1 VDLHLKDRVAVVTAA
16 GSGLGLAIAKGLAEE
31 GAKVVAAD
39 LDTNALQDLAGI
51 SCHRLNLLEADASQ
65 RLADAAI
72 HEYGRIDVL
81 VNALGGPAHRPGGF
95 LSIDDDGWRGSFD
108 MNFMGMVR
116 TCRAVI
122 PHMQRENA
130 GSIVS
135 IASDAGRQ
143 ADPFFLDYCAAKAA
157 VLSLSKSLSIE
168 FAPAIRSNAVSPG
181 PSRTPGLVGFFERHV
196 APDWKM
202 ETEEAIEHFVKDIRK
217 LPAGKLGDPEDVAN
231 AVLFL
236 VSDVSRQ
243 VTGSEYC
250 VDGGVIHAA

>member
-1 VDLHLKDRVAVVTAA
+1 VDLGLSDRVAVVTAA
-16 GSGLGLAIAKGLAEE
+16 GSGLGLAIAQALARE

-39 LDTNALQDLAGI
+39 LDPTALEHIAGVT
-51 SCHRLNLLEADASQ
+51 CHRLDLLDPESAQ
-65 RLADAAI
+65 KLADAAI
-72 HEYGRIDVL
+72 DEHEHIDVL

-95 LSIDDDGWRGSFD
+95 LSIDDEGWRWAFD

-116 TCRAVI
+116 TSRAVI
-122 PHMQRENA
+122 PYMQRQEK

-168 FAPAIRSNAVSPG
+168 FAPTIRSNAVSPG

-196 APDWKM
+196 APDWGM
-202 ETEEAIEHFVKDIRK
+202 GTEEAIEHFVKDIRK
-217 LPAGKLGDPEDVAN
+217 LPAGKLGEPEDVAN

-236 VSDVSRQ
+236 ASDVSRQ

-250 VDGGVIHAA
+250 VDGGVIQGA

>member
-1 VDLHLKDRVAVVTAA
+1 VDLSLRDRVAVVTAA
-16 GSGLGLAIAKGLAEE
+16 GSGLGLAIAQALARE

-39 LDTNALQDLAGI
+39 LDPAALQDVAGVT
-51 SCHRLNLLEADASQ
+51 CHRLELLEPESAH
-65 RLADAAI
+65 RLADVAVVE
-72 HEYGRIDVL
+72 HGRIDVL

-95 LSIDDDGWRGSFD
+95 LSIDDDAWRWSFD

-116 TCRAVI
+116 TSRAVI
-122 PHMQRENA
+122 PHMQRQGR

-143 ADPFFLDYCAAKAA
+143 ADPLFLDYCAAKAA

-196 APDWKM
+196 APEWNM
-202 ETEEAIEHFVKDIRK
+202 GTEEAIEHFVQRVRK
-217 LPAGKLGDPEDVAN
+217 LPAGKLGEPEDVAN

-236 VSDVSRQ
+236 ASDVSRQ

-250 VDGGVIHAA
+250 VDGGVIQAA

>member
-1 VDLHLKDRVAVVTAA
+1 MDLGLTDRVAVVTAA
-16 GSGLGLAIAKGLAEE
+16 GSGLGLAIGRALAGE

-39 LDTNALQDLAGI
+39 LDPTALDGTSGVTAHQLDLLDPRGAQ
-51 SCHRLNLLEADASQ
+51 E
-65 RLADAAI
+65 LADAAI
-72 HEYGRIDVL
+72 DEHGRIDVL

-95 LSIDDDGWRGSFD
+95 LSIDDDGWRAAFD
-108 MNFMGMVR
+108 LNFMGMVR
-116 TCRAVI
+116 TARAVI
-122 PHMQRENA
+122 PHMQRESR

-168 FAPAIRSNAVSPG
+168 FAPTIRSNAVSPG

-196 APDWKM
+196 APEWGM
-202 ETEEAIEHFVKDIRK
+202 GTEAAIEHFVKDIRK
-217 LPAGKLGDPEDVAN
+217 LPAGKLGEPEDVAN

-236 VSDVSRQ
+236 ASDVSRQ

-250 VDGGVIHAA
+250 VDGGVIAAA

>member
-1 VDLHLKDRVAVVTAA
+1 MDLHLSGRVAIVTAA
-16 GSGLGLAIAKGLAEE
+16 GSGIGLAIAQALAEE

-39 LDTNALQDLAGI
+39 LDAAALDELPGI
-51 SCHRLNLLEADASQ
+51 TCHRLDLLAP
-65 RLADAAI
+65 DAAQTLTDEAI
-72 HEYGRIDVL
+72 REHGRIDIL
-81 VNALGGPAHRPGGF
+81 VNALGGPEHRPGGF

-116 TCRAVI
+116 TSRTVI
-122 PHMQRENA
+122 PHMERQNE

-196 APDWKM
+196 APEWGM
-202 ETEEAIEHFVKDIRK
+202 GTEEAIEHFVKDIRK

-236 VSDVSRQ
+236 ASDVSRQ

-250 VDGGVIHAA
+250 VDGGVIQAA

>member
-1 VDLHLKDRVAVVTAA
+1 MDLHLTDKVAVVTAG
-16 GSGLGLAIAKGLAEE
+16 GSGLGLAIAEGLARE

-39 LDTNALQDLAGI
+39 LNPAALDGLPGV
-51 SCHRLNLLEADASQ
+51 SCHRLDLLRPESAQ
-65 RLADAAI
+65 MLADAAI
-72 HEYGRIDVL
+72 AEHGRIDVL

-95 LSIDDDGWRGSFD
+95 LSIDDDGWRWSFD

-116 TCRAVI
+116 TSRAVI
-122 PHMQRENA
+122 PHMQRQGGGA
-130 GSIVS
+130 IVS

-168 FAPAIRSNAVSPG
+168 FAPTIRANAVSPG

-196 APDWKM
+196 APEWGMD
-202 ETEEAIEHFVKDIRK
+202 TEDAIQHFVKDIRK
-217 LPAGKLGDPEDVAN
+217 LPAGRLGEPEDVAN
-231 AVLFL
+231 AALFL
-236 VSDVSRQ
+236 ASDVSRQ

-250 VDGGVIHAA
+250 VDGGVIQAA

>member
-1 VDLHLKDRVAVVTAA
+1 VDLGLSDQVAVVTAA
-16 GSGLGLAIAKGLAEE
+16 GSGLGLAIAKALVAE

-39 LDTNALQDLAGI
+39 LDPSALDGLAGVT
-51 SCHRLNLLEADASQ
+51 CHRLDLLQPGSARKLAEAAVAEHGQ
-65 RLADAAI
+65 I
-72 HEYGRIDVL
+72 NVL
-81 VNALGGPAHRPGGF
+81 VNALGGPAHRPDGF
-95 LSIDDDGWRGSFD
+95 LSIDDDGWRWSFD

-116 TCRAVI
+116 TSRAVI
-122 PHMQRENA
+122 PYMQRQGG

-168 FAPAIRSNAVSPG
+168 FAPTIRSNAVSPG

-196 APDWKM
+196 APEWGM
-202 ETEEAIEHFVKDIRK
+202 GTEDAIEHFVKDIRK
-217 LPAGKLGDPEDVAN
+217 LPAGKLGEPEDVAN

-236 VSDVSRQ
+236 ASEVSRQ

-250 VDGGVIHAA
+250 VDGGVIQAA

>member
-1 VDLHLKDRVAVVTAA
+1 MDLGLTDRVVVVTAA
-16 GSGLGLAIAKGLAEE
+16 GSGLGLAITRGFARE

-39 LDTNALQDLAGI
+39 LDPAALADIPGVTAHTVDLLAPDGG
-51 SCHRLNLLEADASQ
+51 R

-72 HEYGRIDVL
+72 DEHGRIDVL

-95 LSIDDDGWRGSFD
+95 LSIDDEGWRWSFD

-116 TCRAVI
+116 TSRAVI
-122 PHMQRENA
+122 PHMQRK
-130 GSIVS
+130 GSGAIVS

-168 FAPAIRSNAVSPG
+168 FAPTIRSNAVSPG

-196 APDWKM
+196 APEWDM
-202 ETEEAIEHFVKDIRK
+202 STEEAIEHFVKDIRK
-217 LPAGKLGDPEDVAN
+217 LPAGKLGEPEDVAN

-236 VSDVSRQ
+236 ASDVARQ

-250 VDGGVIHAA
+250 VDGGVIHAQ